1 MLSMERCGQVQSM
14 EESWS
19 YRIDGIGEV
28 VAISGL
34 LVNLSCCD
42 THFLARSVT
51 NGIH

>member
-19 YRIDGIGEV
+19 YRIVDGIGEV
-28 VAISGL
+28 ILGL

-42 THFLARSVT
+42 IYFLARSVT